1 MSAWDELPSLD
12 AAARRALPSEDAS
25 IDALDRPSRELL
37 AGAWAERARSEL
49 GAGAVFAAISQGLF
63 AAGAPAEIQWLAAR
77 AVCDEMRHAEIC
89 RFMAVRY
96 GGADVARPRAPAI
109 GDPPRSA
116 LVYAVLNGSINET
129 IASAVLT
136 ACHEEAESPLARAA
150 TRELLCDEVDHA
162 RVGWALLGEGP
173 LAAGLRCEV
182 ASALPALVRLV
193 RDRWLARAAELPE
206 DLPRGHGCLPRAD
219 VAQLVDHALRVL
231 VLPGFAHVG
240 IDPGPAL
247 DLLQR

>member
-1 MSAWDELPSLD
+1 MSAWAELPSLD
-12 AAARRALPSEDAS
+12 AAARRALPAEDPS

-37 AGAWAERARSEL
+37 ARAWAERARSEL

-63 AAGAPAEIQWLAAR
+63 AAGAPAEVQWLAAR

-89 RFMAVRY
+89 RFLAIRY
-96 GGADVARPRAPAI
+96 GGADIARPAPPVP

-136 ACHEEAESPLARAA
+136 ACHEGASSPLARAA
-150 TRELLCDEVDHA
+150 TRELLADEVDHA
-162 RVGWALLGEGP
+162 RVGWALLADGP

-182 ASALPALVRLV
+182 ARALPTLVRIV

-206 DLPRGHGCLPRAD
+206 DLPRGHGCLPRAE
-219 VAQLVDHALRVL
+219 VEELVDHALRVL

-240 IDPGPAL
+240 IDPAAAL
-247 DLLQR
+247 GVLPR